1 MTIST
6 VSPGAAPAPT
16 GKAGTTSP
24 AAASEGAGFGAF
36 MAQHL
41 AAQTHHGL
49 GDVLQQLL
57 LPGAS
62 AGLEGSEA
70 EQDGEASEE
79 PPGDGEVAAEAPA
92 TAAVFLPQPL
102 IVGTTLTVAVG
113 TTQAQQAH
121 DQPGGAMPGQA
132 TGVLAAGAAAAGAE
146 AATAE
151 GETTPVTG
159 APSSPAA
166 TGALVDSGTG
176 TSTGMGTGI
185 GTGTGTGAGTGV
197 PIPAG
202 MKATEQ
208 AGATAA
214 ATGDQ
219 PATAA
224 VGATAPATAP
234 AAPAAAPAPA
244 GGNPVTSQVFPTIPA
259 LVSRGEGMHS
269 MTLRL
274 HPADLG
280 EVHVTVTVKN
290 GAVDVTI
297 AAGREAQEAL
307 RTGSGELRSL
317 LDLAGAATGQL
328 VVRDLPG
335 SAAAQPSA
343 SAGAFSLPSSDAD
356 THGATSG
363 SSDEGASQDRS
374 SGRTGREGADAE
386 QAPSQSPSS
395 PTTRA
400 TTRLDLTL

>member
-6 VSPGAAPAPT
+6 VSPGAAPAPA
-16 GKAGTTSP
+16 GKAGGTTS
-24 AAASEGAGFGAF
+24 AAAPEGAGFGAF

-41 AAQTHHGL
+41 AAQTDPGL
-49 GDVLQQLL
+49 RDVLQQLL

-79 PPGDGEVAAEAPA
+79 PPGDGEVAAAALA
-92 TAAVFLPQPL
+92 TAAVLLPQPS
-102 IVGTTLTVAVG
+102 IVGTPLTVAAG
-113 TTQAQQAH
+113 TSQAQQPGGR
-121 DQPGGAMPGQA
+121 PGGAMPGQA
-132 TGVLAAGAAAAGAE
+132 TGTLVAGAPAAGAATGAIAGAATE

-151 GETTPVTG
+151 GEAAPLAG

-166 TGALVDSGTG
+166 TGA
-176 TSTGMGTGI
+176 
-185 GTGTGTGAGTGV
+185 GTGTGSGTGSGTGV

-202 MKATEQ
+202 MEATASAGATV

-214 ATGDQ
+214 ATGEQ
-219 PATAA
+219 PTTAA

-234 AAPAAAPAPA
+234 AAPAAAPATA

-280 EVHVTVTVKN
+280 EVHVTVSVKN

-307 RTGSGELRSL
+307 RTGAGELRSL

-328 VVRDLPG
+328 VVRDLPT
-335 SAAAQPSA
+335 SAAAPQSG

-374 SGRTGREGADAE
+374 SGRTGREGGEAE

-395 PTTRA
+395 TTRS